1 MHHFLQLT
9 PVPTNSPVTIE
20 PSRSPSRIPT
30 NMPTASSPVSP
41 VGFCEDD
48 DDEGL
53 PNGIRYELYTCTEN
67 VIDGKMISNER
78 SRVYFKNES
87 VEVIRD
93 DQQCLPD
100 CVQVRLFDTANT
112 NRDRVQ
118 RFNIEPKCE
127 PNITLKYGTNY
138 GAFQY
143 LEHQCGELTTPA
155 PVSIP
160 SPEPTDPPTPPPSL
174 IPSSKPTKP
183 PTNEESLLIPDLL
196 NSEGFTTF
204 AIALEAADLINTLQ
218 DAGPFTVFAP
228 TNEAFVEFDFLGN
241 ELLGCL
247 LEPRFFEELNRI
259 MSYHIILGGVLTE
272 QLSLLRGT
280 EIITRNQERIQINV
294 KDDKTIVL
302 NADSEIVKSNLM
314 ARNGVLHGIDRALMP
329 PGTSYCSINFYN
341 IYCLNVVVRVGF
353 SFSFFLILSIC
364 LSLFLS

>member
-1 MHHFLQLT
+1 MHHVLQLT

-67 VIDGKMISNER
+67 ANDEKMISER

-228 TNEAFVEFDFLGN
+228 TNEAFVILGD
-241 ELLGCL
+241 EYLGCL
-247 LEPRFFEELNRI
+247 LEPRFIEQLNRI
-259 MSYHIILGGVLTE
+259 MFYHITLGKVLTE
-272 QLSLLRGT
+272 QLSNGQ
-280 EIITRNQERIQINV
+280 EIVMTWPETVLITIE
-294 KDDKTIVL
+294 DDNTIVL
-302 NADSEIVKSNLM
+302 NADSEVVKSNMM
-314 ARNGVLHGIDRALMP
+314 ARNGVLHGIDRALKP
-329 PGTSYCSINFYN
+329 PGT
-341 IYCLNVVVRVGF
+341 
-353 SFSFFLILSIC
+353 
-364 LSLFLS
+364 